1 VETQRTC
8 DNTVGGKSVDYEPT
22 MMSKGKDGVYS
33 EINTPPTTT
42 IGRGKDK
49 FSMSEC
55 AAYEPTMSANGG
67 EKEDHYE
74 VVDSVSHV

>member
-1 VETQRTC
+1 METQHTY
-8 DNTVGGKSVDYEPT
+8 DIVGGKIGVDYEPT
-22 MMSKGKDGVYS
+22 MMSKEKDGVYS

-42 IGRGKDK
+42 IGGGKDK